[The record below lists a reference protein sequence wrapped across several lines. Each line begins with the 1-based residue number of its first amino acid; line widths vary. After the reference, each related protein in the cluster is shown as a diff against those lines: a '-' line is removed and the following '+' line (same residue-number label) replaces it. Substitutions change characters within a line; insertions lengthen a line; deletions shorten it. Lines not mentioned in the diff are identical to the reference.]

1 MTTELPTTCGAAVRS
16 SDWLD
21 AIVCGDC
28 LEEMPKMPAQSVD
41 AIISDLPY
49 GTTACKWDSVIP
61 FAPLWAEW
69 KRLLKPNG
77 VIVLTASQPFTTAL
91 IASNLAAFKYCW
103 TWNKGKAGN
112 FATAKIQPLRV
123 TEDVAVFAFGRST
136 YNPQMTAALAK
147 NKRPRDRAYA
157 AKEDTTHG
165 IASGVF
171 KVSESHDEDMRHPTN
186 LLNFKSTEGECN
198 NLNRVHP
205 TQKPVE
211 LMRYL
216 VLTYTNPGD
225 VVLDP
230 CCGSG
235 TTCVAAK
242 QEGRRYIGIEKE
254 QRYADAAKQRTH
266 ETLGMAS
273 NAEVSDPTEEGS
285 LH

>member
-28 LEEMPKMPAQSVD
+28 LSEMPKIPAQSVD

-61 FAPLWAEW
+61 FASLWAEW
-69 KRLLKPNG
+69 KRLLKPG
-77 VIVLTASQPFTTAL
+77 GAIVLTASQPFTSAL
-91 IASNLAAFKYCW
+91 VMSNLKDFRYALVWDKVNRITGALNSRKMPMR
-103 TWNKGKAGN
+103 
-112 FATAKIQPLRV
+112 QH
-123 TEDVAVFAFGRST
+123 EDVLVFYRALPT
-136 YNPQMTAALAK
+136 YNPQMRQKERVKFGWKAGHGEHTQYGK
-147 NKRPRDRAYA
+147 NRERR
-157 AKEDTTHG
+157 EVT
-165 IASGVF
+165 
-171 KVSESHDEDMRHPTN
+171 DEQRTDPNHYPTSIISV
-186 LLNFKSTEGECN
+186 KGCGGEIKGE
-198 NLNRVHP
+198 HP

-242 QEGRRYIGIEKE
+242 QKGRHYIGIEKE
-254 QRYADAAKQRTH
+254 QRYADSAKQRTH

-273 NAEVSDPTEEGS
+273 NDQDQTRPATS
-285 LH
+285 LTNE

>member
-1 MTTELPTTCGAAVRS
+1 MTLESQVTEADNPKAITRVVS
-16 SDWLD
+16 SALLD
-21 AIVCGDC
+21 PKIVNADC
-28 LEEMPKMPAQSVD
+28 LIEMPTMPAQSVD

-61 FAPLWAEW
+61 LAPLWAEW
-69 KRLLKPNG
+69 KRLLKPG
-77 VIVLTASQPFTTAL
+77 GAIVLTACQPFTTAL

-112 FATAKIQPLRV
+112 FATTKFQPLRV
-123 TEDVAVFAFGRST
+123 TEDIAVFAFGRST
-136 YNPQMTAALAK
+136 YNPQMTAALAE

-157 AKEDTTHG
+157 AKDDTTHG

-216 VLTYTNPGD
+216 VRTYTDPGD
-225 VVLDP
+225 VVLDVT
-230 CCGSG
+230 CGSG
-235 TTCVAAK
+235 TTCLAAML
-242 QEGRRYIGIEKE
+242 EGRKSIGIEKNE
-254 QRYADAAKQRTH
+254 QYAKIAINRIH
-266 ETLGMAS
+266 EARGLG
-273 NAEVSDPTEEGS
+273 V
-285 LH
+285 